1 MSRFLALGV
10 ASGCRNCL
18 SCAKQTWES
27 SLTYKRC
34 EVPWCNGRAGVGVLR
49 CDAGSA
55 KCYPSRHTMVAV
67 ATCMYAS
74 ISRKPNVSRMFDPL
88 CPNDCV
94 QASDTASTPSSCYR
108 PSGAE
113 IPCESQ
119 QRGRQWGRKGDTTEH
134 LCCMLQA
141 LCAAMHR
148 IAQFLHYP
156 PTLL

>member
-1 MSRFLALGV
+1 MQWPSR
-10 ASGCRNCL
+10 SGC
-18 SCAKQTWES
+18 AAM
-27 SLTYKRC
+27 RC
-34 EVPWCNGRAGVGVLR
+34 RQCQML
-49 CDAGSA
+49 
-55 KCYPSRHTMVAV
+55 PSRHTMVAV

-74 ISRKPNVSRMFDPL
+74 ISPKPNELHMVDPL
-88 CPNDCV
+88 SPNDYV

-148 IAQFLHYP
+148 IAQLLHYP
-156 PTLL
+156 PILLKIKRLRTQFSLVIL